1 MTAMTIA
8 QMRTQ
13 VRSIVDIDATDISD
27 TVMDNILGQGYDLIV
42 YSEKRWPFFETTTTF
57 NTVASQKDYTL
68 ATVGASVTEGLREV
82 AALRNDDHIIGFI
95 GSDNADSNYPL
106 NVASSGSPW
115 NWSYWNDTV
124 RLYPT
129 PDAVQT
135 IYVRG
140 LRDAAAFGTGVSD
153 STEPDLPDPF
163 HAILVTYAIGKAYL
177 QQEDPV
183 MANQYQSQ
191 FIADL
196 DNVARRYA
204 DVPAPQ
210 PMIANSRSSSRYLAG
225 YGALR
230 YANTGGVIW

>member
-42 YSEKRWPFFETTTTF
+42 YSEKRWPFFETATTF
-57 NTVASQKDYTL
+57 NTVDGQKDYPL

-106 NVASSGSPW
+106 NVASSGPPW

-129 PDAVQT
+129 PDGVQT

-153 STEPDLPDPF
+153 GTEPDLPDPF

-230 YANTGGVIW
+230 YANTGGIIW

>member
-129 PDAVQT
+129 PDGVQT

>member
-13 VRSIVDIDATDISD
+13 VRSIVDIDSTDISD

-42 YSEKRWPFFETTTTF
+42 YSEKRWPFFEATTTF
-57 NTVASQKDYTL
+57 STVAGQKDYTL
-68 ATVGASVTEGLREV
+68 ATVGASVTQGLREV

-129 PDAVQT
+129 PDGVQT
-135 IYVRG
+135 IHVRG
-140 LRDAAAFGTGVSD
+140 LRDASAFGTGVSD

-230 YANTGGVIW
+230 YANTGGLIW

>member
-42 YSEKRWPFFETTTTF
+42 YSEKRWPFFETATTF

-68 ATVGASVTEGLREV
+68 AAVGASVTEGLREV
-82 AALRNDDHIIGFI
+82 AALRNDDHIIGFL

-106 NVASSGSPW
+106 NVTTSGSPW

-230 YANTGGVIW
+230 YANTGGIIW

>member
-1 MTAMTIA
+1 
-8 QMRTQ
+8 
-13 VRSIVDIDATDISD
+13 
-27 TVMDNILGQGYDLIV
+27 
-42 YSEKRWPFFETTTTF
+42 
-57 NTVASQKDYTL
+57 
-68 ATVGASVTEGLREV
+68 
-82 AALRNDDHIIGFI
+82 
-95 GSDNADSNYPL
+95 
-106 NVASSGSPW
+106 
-115 NWSYWNDTV
+115 
-124 RLYPT
+124 
-129 PDAVQT
+129 
-135 IYVRG
+135 
-140 LRDAAAFGTGVSD
+140 
-153 STEPDLPDPF
+153 
-163 HAILVTYAIGKAYL
+163 L

>member
-42 YSEKRWPFFETTTTF
+42 YSEKRWPFFEATTTF
-57 NTVASQKDYTL
+57 STVAGQKDYTL

>member
-1 MTAMTIA
+1 
-8 QMRTQ
+8 
-13 VRSIVDIDATDISD
+13 
-27 TVMDNILGQGYDLIV
+27 
-42 YSEKRWPFFETTTTF
+42 
-57 NTVASQKDYTL
+57 
-68 ATVGASVTEGLREV
+68 V
-82 AALRNDDHIIGFI
+82 AALRNDDHIIGFL

-106 NVASSGSPW
+106 NVTTSGSPW

-230 YANTGGVIW
+230 YANTGGIIW